1 MNSEGRED
9 SLDVQGHIDNEAD
22 LDWNKLIRLVIKIG
36 DEYDEATRNKYDE
49 AVDKA
54 LIDIINHNE
63 VRNLLCEELIKRRRD
78 FKDKKLIDK
87 LNKFALISIKRI
99 LKFEDLQINNEE
111 DFLKLVKD
119 FYGTLDDN
127 AINKFII
134 DLCKKDKDEGNILI
148 ISTFIKHFIELVVK
162 NGLEFNEKID
172 TVFFQIK
179 NFCEARNF
187 LCRELIKK
195 REQGQDEQLNR
206 FAKYSIWKLVQFADL
221 KIDNEYDFRNL
232 VKDFSGITDDNI
244 LNEFI
249 ATIVGDYEDKKYE
262 NNILAISL
270 FVKNYD
276 IAAILLDYFKYLPE
290 DHLHSEGLNDFLDY
304 IKRRIINNESRL
316 ETDLNPKSTY
326 DDNSKAEL
334 DYKKVRILEFA
345 FNELNKGN
353 KEDATKRINAIIDFL
368 QVVPQS
374 DPSPIKNS
382 VQEIRSTL
390 SQGSEVRAING

>member
-9 SLDVQGHIDNEAD
+9 SLDVQGRIDNEAD

-36 DEYDEATRNKYDE
+36 DKYDEATRNKYDE

-54 LIDIINHNE
+54 LINIINHNE
-63 VRNLLCEELIKRRRD
+63 VRNLLREELIKRRRD
-78 FKDKKLIDK
+78 FKDEKLINK
-87 LNKFALISIKRI
+87 LNEFALISIKRI
-99 LKFEDLQINNEE
+99 LQLEDLQINNEE

-134 DLCKKDKDEGNILI
+134 DLCKDDKDEGNILI

-262 NNILAISL
+262 DNILAISL

-276 IAAILLDYFKYLPE
+276 IAAILLNYFKYLPE
-290 DHLHSEGLNDFLDY
+290 DHLHYEGLNNF
-304 IKRRIINNESRL
+304 
-316 ETDLNPKSTY
+316 
-326 DDNSKAEL
+326 
-334 DYKKVRILEFA
+334 
-345 FNELNKGN
+345 
-353 KEDATKRINAIIDFL
+353 
-368 QVVPQS
+368 
-374 DPSPIKNS
+374 
-382 VQEIRSTL
+382 
-390 SQGSEVRAING
+390 

>member
-9 SLDVQGHIDNEAD
+9 SLDVQGRIDNEAD

-36 DEYDEATRNKYDE
+36 DKYDEATRNKYDE

-54 LIDIINHNE
+54 LINIINHNE
-63 VRNLLCEELIKRRRD
+63 VRNLLREELIKRRRD
-78 FKDKKLIDK
+78 FKDEKLINK
-87 LNKFALISIKRI
+87 LNKFALISIKSI
-99 LKFEDLQINNEE
+99 LQFEDLQINNEE

-134 DLCKKDKDEGNILI
+134 DLCKDDKDEGNILI

-206 FAKYSIWKLVQFADL
+206 FAKYSIWKLVQLPDL

-249 ATIVGDYEDKKYE
+249 ATIVSDYEDKKYE
-262 NNILAISL
+262 DNILAISL

-276 IAAILLDYFKYLPE
+276 IAAILLNYFKYLPE
-290 DHLHSEGLNDFLDY
+290 DHLHSEGLNNF
-304 IKRRIINNESRL
+304 
-316 ETDLNPKSTY
+316 
-326 DDNSKAEL
+326 
-334 DYKKVRILEFA
+334 
-345 FNELNKGN
+345 
-353 KEDATKRINAIIDFL
+353 
-368 QVVPQS
+368 
-374 DPSPIKNS
+374 
-382 VQEIRSTL
+382 
-390 SQGSEVRAING
+390 